1 MARTVNW
8 DDIPDS
14 TLLPQDLYEFE
25 VEDLTE
31 ETSKKGKLMYRG
43 VFRVVQPANFAGAP
57 IYDYFA
63 VGTDDDPT
71 GQDDLTWKNSIGVRR
86 LKRLFKAAQ
95 IPMTPEIDEMV
106 ETVKGQHFVGSVS
119 QEVDDGLRDP
129 KYAGVKRNRI
139 DAMYPVG
146 TRLPGSAD
154 ATVAAPAAA
163 PPAVGGN
170 TAPARVA
177 GPRPT
182 TAAPRA
188 VPTRASAA
196 PTVPCPYCGEVM
208 ARAAYPAHAKSK
220 HPDAE

>member
-43 VFRVVQPANFAGAP
+43 VFRVVQPTAFAGAP

-71 GQDDLTWKNSIGVRR
+71 AQDELTWKNSIGVRR

-106 ETVKGQHFVGSVS
+106 ETAKGQHFVGSVS
-119 QEVDDGLRDP
+119 QEVDDGTRDP

-146 TRLPGSAD
+146 TRLPGAAGSGETT
-154 ATVAAPAAA
+154 ATPAA
-163 PPAVGGN
+163 PPR
-170 TAPARVA
+170 PAASAA
-177 GPRPT
+177 GRG
-182 TAAPRA
+182 AAPRPA
-188 VPTRASAA
+188 PTRATTA

>member
-1 MARTVNW
+1 MARSIDW
-8 DDIPDS
+8 DQIPDS

-154 ATVAAPAAA
+154 AAPIAAPAAVA
-163 PPAVGGN
+163 PPR
-170 TAPARVA
+170 PAA
-177 GPRPT
+177 
-182 TAAPRA
+182 TAAGRGAAAAKPA
-188 VPTRASAA
+188 PTRASAA